1 MRFACLLVD
10 HLPTRVESL
19 LDPSLGGKPLAIVR
33 GWDDRVIDA
42 TLDVIACGISLN
54 DSRRRVEQFCPQA
67 ILLSAR
73 ETVYEA
79 HHDHLRNVLLNFA
92 NGVETVELGEFLIEV
107 SDLMRSFARV
117 PAAGG
122 AGRLAPS
129 EASLA
134 LQIIQQVDQVSA
146 LQPVLGLASNKF
158 TASRAAR
165 QAASQLARSLIVPAN
180 GERAF
185 LDPLPVRALPEPP
198 PEMLRRLNLFA
209 IQTLG
214 SFGQLPHAAVVLQFG
229 PEAGFYHDLARG
241 LDPRP
246 LLPQSP
252 PPAVVRTLHLPEPL
266 NDRAMVMAAVE
277 RLAARIAHRLE
288 ENGYQALALS
298 LVVTTRDQREHTV
311 GATVKPPSSNAE
323 QLRRLGGRLLGR
335 LTFET
340 EVSVIAL
347 RAYPLR
353 EWQHGAQQLSL
364 FDTTE
369 SSKWS
374 QFRVALQA
382 LQKRFGEAV
391 LRLASTLGPP
401 VPLPIRVQAQADGT
415 PIELAWSRWSRQVTN
430 LYEYWR
436 EQRAWWD
443 QLVVRDYYQIEI
455 GDGLMFTLFRDADGR
470 WFLDRRRS

>member
-1 MRFACLLVD
+1 VRFACLLVD

-19 LDPSLGGKPLAIVR
+19 LDPGLSGRSIAIVR

-42 TLDVIACGISLN
+42 TPDVIACGISLN
-54 DSRRRVEQFCPQA
+54 DSRRRIEQLCPQA
-67 ILLSAR
+67 VMLPGR
-73 ETVYEA
+73 EAVYEA
-79 HHDHLRNVLLNFA
+79 HHDQLRSVLLNFA
-92 NGVETVELGEFLIEV
+92 NAVETVGLGEFLIEV
-107 SDLMRSFARV
+107 SDLTRSF
-117 PAAGG
+117 
-122 AGRLAPS
+122 PS
-129 EASLA
+129 EATLA

-165 QAASQLARSLIVPAN
+165 QAASQLARSIIVPAN

-214 SFGQLPHAAVVLQFG
+214 SFGQLPHAAVLLQFG

-252 PPAVVRTLHLPEPL
+252 PPTVVRTLHLPEPL

-298 LVVTTRDQREHTV
+298 LVVTARDQREHTA
-311 GATVKPPSSNAE
+311 GATVKPPSSNTE

-364 FDTTE
+364 FDTAE
-369 SSKWS
+369 SSKWL

-415 PIELAWSRWSRQVTN
+415 PIELAWSRWSRRVTN

-455 GDGLMFTLFRDADGR
+455 GDGLVFTLFRDADGR

>member
-19 LDPSLGGKPLAIVR
+19 LDPGLSGKPIAIVR

-42 TLDVIACGISLN
+42 TPDVITCGISLN
-54 DSRRRVEQFCPQA
+54 DSRRRIEQLCPQA
-67 ILLSAR
+67 VVLPGR
-73 ETVYEA
+73 EAVYEA
-79 HHDHLRNVLLNFA
+79 HHDHMRSVLLNFA
-92 NGVETVELGEFLIEV
+92 NAVEAVELGEFLIEV
-107 SDLMRSFARV
+107 SELARSF
-117 PAAGG
+117 
-122 AGRLAPS
+122 PS
-129 EASLA
+129 EATLA

-165 QAASQLARSLIVPAN
+165 QAAAQLARSLSVPAN

-185 LDPLPVRALPEPP
+185 LDPLPVRALPDPP

-214 SFGQLPHAAVVLQFG
+214 SLGQLPHAAVVLQFG

-252 PPAVVRTLHLPEPL
+252 PPAVVRTLHLPELL

-298 LVVTTRDQREHTV
+298 LVITTRDQREYTA
-311 GATVKPPSSNAE
+311 GAAVKPPSSNAE

-340 EVSVIAL
+340 EVSAITL

-364 FDTTE
+364 FDTAE

-415 PIELAWSRWSRQVTN
+415 PIELAWNRWSRRVTN

-455 GDGLMFTLFRDADGR
+455 GDGLVFTLFREADGR
-470 WFLDRRRS
+470 WFLDRRRR

>member
-1 MRFACLLVD
+1 MRFACLLVE

-19 LDPSLGGKPLAIVR
+19 LDPSLSGKPIAIVR

-42 TLDVIACGISLN
+42 TPDVIACGISLN
-54 DSRRRVEQFCPQA
+54 DSRRRIEQLCPQV
-67 ILLSAR
+67 ILLPGR
-73 ETVYEA
+73 EAVYEA
-79 HHDHLRNVLLNFA
+79 HHDQLRSVLLNFA
-92 NGVETVELGEFLIEV
+92 NAVETVGLGEFLIEV
-107 SDLMRSFARV
+107 SDLARSF
-117 PAAGG
+117 
-122 AGRLAPS
+122 PS
-129 EASLA
+129 EAALA

-165 QAASQLARSLIVPAN
+165 AAASQLARSISVPAN

-266 NDRAMVMAAVE
+266 SDRAMVMAAVE
-277 RLAARIAHRLE
+277 RLAARISHRLE

-298 LVVTTRDQREHTV
+298 LVVTTRDQHEYTA

-340 EVSVIAL
+340 EVSVITL

-364 FDTTE
+364 FDTAE

-415 PIELAWSRWSRQVTN
+415 PIELAWSRWSRRVTN

-455 GDGLMFTLFRDADGR
+455 GDGSVFTLFRDADGR